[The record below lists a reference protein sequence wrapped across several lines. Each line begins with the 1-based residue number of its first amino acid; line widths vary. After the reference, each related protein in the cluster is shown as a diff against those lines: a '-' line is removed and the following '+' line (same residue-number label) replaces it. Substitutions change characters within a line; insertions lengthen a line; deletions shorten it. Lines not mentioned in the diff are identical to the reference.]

1 MQNPQQNQNKFE
13 ILRMPP
19 ENTNSVLV
27 ACGADA
33 AIFDPWGRADDWAR
47 VLDARGLTL
56 REIYATHGH
65 PDHISAAAD
74 LSRKYNAPWY
84 MSPADN
90 SLIGWGNEL
99 LDFFSIPHICAHCAN
114 PSPIVPGR
122 RNVLDKIPMD
132 IIAAPGHT
140 PGGLCFYFPNEKIL
154 LTGDTVFHDGFG
166 RYDFP
171 GGNQQELFQSIS
183 NLYNMNLPA
192 DTYVVHGHGADSTI
206 AGLKESNPYFRA
218 I

>member
-33 AIFDPWGRADDWAR
+33 AIFDPWGRADDWSR
-47 VLDARGLTL
+47 VLSARGLTL

-99 LDFFSIPHICAHCAN
+99 L
-114 PSPIVPGR
+114 
-122 RNVLDKIPMD
+122 
-132 IIAAPGHT
+132 
-140 PGGLCFYFPNEKIL
+140 YFPNEKIL

-192 DTYVVHGHGADSTI
+192 DTYVVHGHGTDSTI

>member
-1 MQNPQQNQNKFE
+1 MAEQSQNKFE

-27 ACGADA
+27 ACGDDA
-33 AIFDPWGRADDWAR
+33 AIFDPWGRADDWAK
-47 VLDARGLTL
+47 VLQQRGLNL

-74 LSRKYNAPWY
+74 LANKYNVPWY

-99 LDFFSIPHICAHCAN
+99 LDFFGIPHICAHCAA
-114 PSPIVPGR
+114 PTTISDGR
-122 RNVLDKIPMD
+122 HNVLGQIPMD
-132 IIAAPGHT
+132 VIAAPGHT

-154 LTGDTVFHDGFG
+154 LTGDTIFHDGFG

-171 GGNQQELFQSIS
+171 GGNQETLFRSIS
-183 NLYNMNLPA
+183 NLYNLNLA
-192 DTYVVHGHGADSTI
+192 NDTYVVHGHGADSTI
-206 AGLKESNPYFRA
+206 ETLRRDNPYFKA